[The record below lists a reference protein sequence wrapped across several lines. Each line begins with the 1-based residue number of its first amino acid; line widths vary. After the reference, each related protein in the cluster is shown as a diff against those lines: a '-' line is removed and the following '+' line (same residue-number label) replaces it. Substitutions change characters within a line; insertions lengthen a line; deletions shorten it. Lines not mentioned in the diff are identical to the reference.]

1 MTTKKI
7 IKLIDKK
14 DKSLLSLSEQEKKE
28 IVNALSFTHLYYLSK
43 LNTFFSIE
51 NLIDYQQLNTFIEE
65 NEYREYLL
73 KEHPDFFGMPFI
85 FKNLNIENQQQ
96 YLNYILAN
104 ESREI
109 TNLLIRNEIHD
120 GLLNCN
126 FFDFLCNIENSDK
139 SFSFFSKH
147 TEFKSDTYSKFLN
160 DKLLS
165 RLSLEEATKI
175 KLSLFILFSNHC
187 GQTKNDLNHID
198 LVEKIDSDFSHDRFN
213 KKSLKEVYDF
223 YLANVEYLSKE
234 LEFKNYP
241 NRVKVQI
248 IQHIQP
254 ASNILKYQTDPL
266 EIIKEILDKTIPEIL
281 PIVLKEKLN
290 KSLDNLKEKKH
301 SKKI

>member
-7 IKLIDKK
+7 IKLIDKE
-14 DKSLLSLSEQEKKE
+14 DKSLFSLSEQEKKE
-28 IVNALSFTHLYYLSK
+28 IVNTLSFTHLYYLSK

-51 NLIDYQQLNTFIEE
+51 NFIDYQQLNTFIEK
-65 NEYREYLL
+65 NEYKEYLL
-73 KEHPDFFGMPFI
+73 KENSDFFGMPFI

-96 YLNYILAN
+96 YLNYILASK
-104 ESREI
+104 SREV

-126 FFDFLCNIENSDK
+126 FFDFLSNIENSDK

-147 TEFKSDTYSKFLN
+147 TEFKNEIYSKFLN

-198 LVEKIDSDFSHDRFN
+198 LVEKIDSDFCHDRFN

-234 LEFKNYP
+234 LEFTHYP

-254 ASNILKYQTDPL
+254 ASNILKYQTEPL

-281 PIVLKEKLN
+281 PIILKEKLN